1 MNRLLATTVLTSLM
15 LSAPAFAFVVPN
27 PPVLENK
34 AYVVMDADSG
44 RVLAASNPDL
54 PLEPASL
61 TKMMTSYIVEHAL
74 LSNRLKETDPV
85 LVSEHAWCRGTSA
98 ESCMYLPLNGSA
110 SVIDM
115 LRGVIIQSGNDASK
129 ALAEH
134 IGGSEPAFA
143 EIMNAEAKRLGMKNT
158 NFMNATG
165 LPDPAHITTARDMA
179 TLAQAII
186 RDNPKYYPIY
196 AEKEF
201 TYNNIKQGNRN
212 ALLYTDPS
220 VDGLKTGHTDA
231 AGYCLVASSK
241 RGNMRL
247 ITAVMGTNSMQ
258 ARADQTRALFSWGFS
273 SYETIKPLTAGKVLG
288 HAQVWFGSED
298 QVTAGLDRDLS
309 ITLPR
314 GQKDKVQAVTRLM
327 PDLEAPIA
335 KGQKVGEVVVT
346 LDGKTIA
353 TQSVVAME
361 AVEKANFVVRLWHH
375 LKRFLSNLF

>member
-288 HAQVWFGSED
+288 NAQVWFGSED

-361 AVEKANFVVRLWHH
+361 AVEEANFVVRLWHH

>member
-1 MNRLLATTVLTSLM
+1 MNRTLPASFLIALLSSGFAS
-15 LSAPAFAFVVPN
+15 AFVVPS
-27 PPVLENK
+27 PPALENK

-44 RVLAASNPDL
+44 RVLAASNPDIQ
-54 PLEPASL
+54 LEPASL
-61 TKMMTSYIVEHAL
+61 TKMMTSYIVEHGL
-74 LSNRLKETDPV
+74 VKGRLKESDPV

-158 NFMNATG
+158 NFMNSTG
-165 LPDPAHITTARDMA
+165 LPDPAHLSTARDMA
-179 TLAQAII
+179 ILAQAII

-212 ALLYTDPS
+212 ALLYTDPT
-220 VDGLKTGHTDA
+220 VDGLKTGHTEN

-247 ITAVMGTNSMQ
+247 ISVVMGTNSMQ
-258 ARADQTRALFSWGFS
+258 ARADQTRALFNWGFS
-273 SYETIKPLTAGKVLG
+273 SYETIKPLAAGKVLG
-288 HAQVWFGSED
+288 EAQVWFGRED
-298 QVTAGLDRDLS
+298 LVKAGLDRDLS

-314 GQKDKVQAVTRLM
+314 GQKDKVQAVTRLL

-335 KGQKVGEVVVT
+335 KGQKVGDVVVT

-361 AVEKANFVVRLWHH
+361 AVEETNVVVRLWHYV
-375 LKRFLSNLF
+375 KRFLSNLF